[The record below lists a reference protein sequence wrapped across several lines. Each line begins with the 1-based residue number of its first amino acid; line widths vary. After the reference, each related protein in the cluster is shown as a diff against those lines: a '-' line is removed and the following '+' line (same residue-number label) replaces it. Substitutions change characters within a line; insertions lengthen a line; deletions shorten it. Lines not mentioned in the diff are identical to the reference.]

1 MDQGLTGN
9 EPGRPAL
16 LRYHALDGRS
26 PYGELPATTKVA
38 HLGLV
43 VFEGETLFGTL
54 TYAASL
60 FERPAVERF
69 ASVYRTI

>member
-1 MDQGLTGN
+1 MN
-9 EPGRPAL
+9 RAAL
-16 LRYHALDGRS
+16 LCCGIARSDGRS
-26 PYGELPATTKVA
+26 PYGEMSSPTTKKLD
-38 HLGLV
+38 LGLV

-69 ASVYRTI
+69 APPVYGQF